1 MGSSHTCLRVISLDS
16 ALRKYENYYPQ
27 VFLKECKH
35 IEKNVIRHIN
45 DNLSD
50 FSSSDECDHSDEE
63 LIKDMRLI
71 ILRKQFWKWIFW
83 GEAFLKIQ
91 FLREQF
97 LQKMSWGI
105 ILIFFFFFEGT
116 IFWGKVL
123 KIYFMRE
130 QFWKCIFWNRSF
142 WKYFDKYLS

>member
-1 MGSSHTCLRVISLDS
+1 MDS
-16 ALRKYENYYPQ
+16 ALRKDENYYPQ

-50 FSSSDECDHSDEE
+50 FSSDDECDHSDEE

-71 ILRKQFWKWIFW
+71 FLRKQFWKCIFW

-105 ILIFFFFFEGT
+105 ILIFFFF
-116 IFWGKVL
+116 L
-123 KIYFMRE
+123 RE
-130 QFWKCIFWNRSF
+130 QFFEEKF
-142 WKYFDKYLS
+142 WKYILWGNNFENVFFETEVFENILINT